1 MKFHYMGKYDG
12 NPDNLPTR
20 EHEEG
25 YVPFKEPSAEKL
37 PIVMNVLAL
46 AITVILMIPVV
57 ILGKGGMAAFL
68 DSYGIIPFMLI
79 FVGICL
85 VGTSVVVLPHEFLH
99 ATCFKGDVYMYTNL
113 KQGLCFVVGPE
124 LFSKAGFVIMC
135 MLPNIVFGIIP
146 YIIWLIFPN
155 LWYVGLWG
163 AMAVGM
169 GGGDYMNAFH
179 ALVQMPKG
187 AKTYLH
193 GMNSFWIKTDKEIE
207 NG

>member
-12 NPDNLPTR
+12 NAESLPTR

-37 PIVMNVLAL
+37 PIVMNLL
-46 AITVILMIPVV
+46 SFAIT
-57 ILGKGGMAAFL
+57 AALIVPLIIFGRAGVS
-68 DSYGIIPFMLI
+68 DFIEKFGVIPFMLI

-85 VGTSVVVLPHEFLH
+85 VGTFIVILPHEFLH
-99 ATCFKGDVYMYTNL
+99 GTCFKGDVYMYTNL

-124 LFSKAGFVIMC
+124 LFSKARFIIMC

-146 YIIWLIFPN
+146 YILWIIFPN
-155 LWYVGLWG
+155 LWYIGLWG

-169 GGGDYMNAFH
+169 GAGDYMNAVN
-179 ALVQMPKG
+179 ALVQIPKG

-193 GMNSFWIKTDKEIE
+193 GMNSFWVITDKEI
-207 NG
+207 